1 LANLFQVAR
10 DAKVQI
16 HRLSRQKDNLNQIR
30 EMKQTTIQ
38 IYIEEAIC
46 GATVFATSKRT
57 KFHPY
62 NGSRAL
68 PLPEEEA
75 AWKLIAGENAQWG
88 IGKVIEPK
96 EGEFDNLT
104 WFKNL
109 SERIDR
115 VCGNRKFKSKV
126 SVLESVS
133 QGYAIKWSVTI
144 YWDKPIPKFSQD
156 TKGTWTL
163 REFNGCSKRG
173 RILDKFD
180 GTLECLGDDLYW
192 RLPDGEVPEGYDAFP
207 DYNSVIV
214 CQTLEEENENPIWW
228 GFEFKPS
235 RKSNK

>member
-1 LANLFQVAR
+1 
-10 DAKVQI
+10 
-16 HRLSRQKDNLNQIR
+16 
-30 EMKQTTIQ
+30 MKQTTIE

-68 PLPEEEA
+68 PLPEEEV

-96 EGEFDNLT
+96 EGEFDSLT

-109 SERIDR
+109 SERIER
-115 VCGNRKFKSKV
+115 VCGNRKFKTKV
-126 SVLESVS
+126 RVLESVS

-144 YWDKPIPKFSQD
+144 YWDKPTTKPPQD
-156 TKGTWTL
+156 TLGTWTL
-163 REFNGCSKRG
+163 REFKGTSKRG
-173 RILDKFD
+173 RILDRFT
-180 GTLECLGDDLYW
+180 GTLECHGDDLYC
-192 RLPDGEVPEGYDAFP
+192 RLPDGDVPEGYDAFP

>member
-1 LANLFQVAR
+1 
-10 DAKVQI
+10 
-16 HRLSRQKDNLNQIR
+16 
-30 EMKQTTIQ
+30 MKQTTIQ

-46 GATVFATSKRT
+46 GATVFATSRRT

-62 NGSRAL
+62 YGVRTL

-109 SERIDR
+109 SERIER
-115 VCGNRKFKSKV
+115 VCGNRKFKTKV
-126 SVLESVS
+126 CAIELTW

-144 YWDKPIPKFSQD
+144 YWDKPTAKPPQD
-156 TKGTWTL
+156 TQGTWTL
-163 REFNGCSKRG
+163 REFKGTAKRG
-173 RILDKFD
+173 KILDKFD

-192 RLPDGEVPEGYDAFP
+192 RLPDGEVPKSYDVYP

-214 CQTLEEENENPIWW
+214 CQSISEEVENLTWW
-228 GFEFKPS
+228 EFEFK
-235 RKSNK
+235 KSKKQKLNQ